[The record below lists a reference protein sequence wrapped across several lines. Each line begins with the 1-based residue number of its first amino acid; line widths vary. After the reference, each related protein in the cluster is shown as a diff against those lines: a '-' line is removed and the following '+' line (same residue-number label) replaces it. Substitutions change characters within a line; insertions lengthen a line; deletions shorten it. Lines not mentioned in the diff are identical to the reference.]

1 MGELTILVGHDR
13 RNPRRLRSKARRR
26 IWKGPAMRSQ
36 VANRLL
42 PNHVSALR
50 IRSRE
55 YLRSRQCSGKQAE
68 YALAQT
74 VPVSLTGLLAVLK
87 YEREFS
93 ERGDTLFAG
102 DTLANFFEA
111 TETAIRNQLA
121 SA

>member
-1 MGELTILVGHDR
+1 METPGNASGEI
-13 RNPRRLRSKARRR
+13 
-26 IWKGPAMRSQ
+26 PA
-36 VANRLL
+36 VEA
-42 PNHVSALR
+42 V
-50 IRSRE
+50 
-55 YLRSRQCSGKQAE
+55 SGKQAE

-74 VPVSLTGLLAVLK
+74 VPASLTGLLAVLK